1 MVVIW
6 GEDHFPNWHTKPA
19 QTLKR
24 GILREWSKQ
33 TTLFLF
39 LTKMEQ
45 TFGFPPVD
53 GLYNYLRKLD
63 YVKLGEDFIFI
74 LATIYAV
81 VVGVV
86 SYAYTAFQLYWNDN
100 GESIVNS
107 ITTNTNRVVDFL
119 FYNSTDQ

>member
-1 MVVIW
+1 
-6 GEDHFPNWHTKPA
+6 
-19 QTLKR
+19 
-24 GILREWSKQ
+24 
-33 TTLFLF
+33 
-39 LTKMEQ
+39 MEQ

-53 GLYNYLRKLD
+53 GLYNSLRKLD

-74 LATIYAV
+74 LATICAV

-107 ITTNTNRVVDFL
+107 ITTNTNRVVDFF

>member
-1 MVVIW
+1 
-6 GEDHFPNWHTKPA
+6 
-19 QTLKR
+19 
-24 GILREWSKQ
+24 
-33 TTLFLF
+33 
-39 LTKMEQ
+39 MEQ
-45 TFGFPPVD
+45 TFGFHPFVCH
-53 GLYNYLRKLD
+53 YYSMRKLV
-63 YVKLGEDFIFI
+63 YVKLGEVFNFI
-74 LATIYAV
+74 LATICAV